1 MLVALVAIA
10 LLIASVTAIYLLLK
24 SMAQDG
30 VAVGAPKSCQS
41 GSCGVRNGAA
51 TETSCHQEEAQLAE
65 ADEIKAASAL
75 EQQHAAAEQQSS
87 RLG

>member
-1 MLVALVAIA
+1 MLVALVAIV
-10 LLIASVTAIYLLLK
+10 LLIVSVAAIYLLLK

-30 VAVGAPKSCQS
+30 VAVGAPKSCQR
-41 GSCGVRNGAA
+41 GSCGVRNDTASA
-51 TETSCHQEEAQLAE
+51 TSCHQAE
-65 ADEIKAASAL
+65 GQFAETDQIEAASAL